1 MLPKLRVTTHPGRF
15 LYEDFL
21 EPLGIS
27 QSALARHIGVNPRV
41 INEICREKRSIS
53 PRMAQLLEAALGM
66 SAEFWMNAQAAYDL
80 TTHRLSQCEIP
91 ENMSQ
96 LATGAGGGGD
106 LK

>member
-1 MLPKLRVTTHPGRF
+1 MLPEFRVSTHPGRF

-21 EPLGIS
+21 EPSGIS

-41 INEICREKRSIS
+41 INEICREKRGIS

-80 TTHRLSQCEIP
+80 TTHRLSQFEKP
-91 ENMSQ
+91 EKMSK
-96 LATGAGGGGD
+96 LSTG
-106 LK
+106 

>member
-1 MLPKLRVTTHPGRF
+1 MLPKLRVTTHPGKF

-27 QSALARHIGVNPRV
+27 QSALARHIGVNPRT

-80 TTHRLSQCEIP
+80 TTHRLSQFEMP
-91 ENMSQ
+91 DKMPQ
-96 LATGAGGGGD
+96 LCGR
-106 LK
+106 

>member
-1 MLPKLRVTTHPGRF
+1 MLPKLRVSTHPGRF

-21 EPLGIS
+21 QPLGIS

-80 TTHRLSQCEIP
+80 IKHRLSQFELP
-91 ENMSQ
+91 EKMPQ
-96 LATGAGGGGD
+96 LDTG
-106 LK
+106 

>member
-1 MLPKLRVTTHPGRF
+1 MLPKLRVSTHPGRF

-41 INEICREKRSIS
+41 INEICRKKRSIS

-66 SAEFWMNAQAAYDL
+66 SAEFWINAQAAYDL
-80 TTHRLSQCEIP
+80 TTHRLNQSEIP
-91 ENMSQ
+91 EKMPQ
-96 LATGAGGGGD
+96 LATG
-106 LK
+106 

>member
-1 MLPKLRVTTHPGRF
+1 MLPKFRISTHPGRF

-21 EPLGIS
+21 EPSGVS

-41 INEICREKRSIS
+41 INEICREKRGVS

-80 TTHRLSQCEIP
+80 TTHRLNQFEKP
-91 ENMSQ
+91 EKMPQ
-96 LATGAGGGGD
+96 LATG
-106 LK
+106 